1 MNAHDQPPAAS
12 AVETETI
19 DDRAA
24 ASVLSPGGDANRY
37 EPSTGAT
44 ARLRSL
50 DAVRGLAIVVMLLAM
65 HPGPQDDPVQLEHPA
80 WHGLRFV
87 DLFFPLFLFS
97 VGVSMA
103 FSSRASNGR
112 QMLRRAALLALLGI
126 AVGSLKHEHFAL
138 TGVLQHVAGASVV
151 AFAVLRA
158 PRRWQAPIAA
168 AIVAMVWAGFLIW
181 AAGRDPWGRSDTLA
195 HAVDGALLGGFTSEG
210 VIQTLISSVTV
221 IGGAL
226 AGRLIREVPD
236 RGRLVRLIATR
247 GLALIGGGML
257 LAVLVPLNKR
267 LWSPSFAVLTV
278 GTSYAWLAIGMWLID
293 VARSPPLGRP
303 LGAPRHQPHC
313 RLCPVHGG
321 PGTAEQLRRRGL
333 PDADPGRQRDPWGPR
348 LRHRVDRVVV
358 VVRLPALPAPD
369 LHQGVS
375 VRMVATASSAPNAGP
390 QMPPSIAHGVARW
403 SVPAVESHSAR
414 LAGRGR
420 ALRP

>member
-293 VARSPPLGRP
+293 VRGHRRWAGPLVHLGTNP
-303 LGAPRHQPHC
+303 IVVYVLFMAVLALLNNFAGAAFPTLTPAGSETLGA
-313 RLCPVHGG
+313 LVYA
-321 PGTAEQLRRRGL
+321 TAWTVLWWSFAYL
-333 PDADPGRQRDPWGPR
+333 
-348 LRHRVDRVVV
+348 LFRHRIFIKV
-358 VVRLPALPAPD
+358 
-369 LHQGVS
+369 
-375 VRMVATASSAPNAGP
+375 
-390 QMPPSIAHGVARW
+390 
-403 SVPAVESHSAR
+403 
-414 LAGRGR
+414 
-420 ALRP
+420 